1 MTTAIKIDCNVDIPM
16 PDSVT
21 LRADI
26 YRPDDTE
33 RHPVLL
39 ARLPYNKD
47 LSLITLSLLSPV
59 RAAKHGYVVV
69 LQDTRGRFKSDGHFA
84 PFADETQD
92 GADTIAWCAA
102 QPWSSGQVGMFG
114 ASYYGATQWLAATA
128 NPPALKAMVPTIT
141 SSGYHEG
148 WTYQGG
154 AFQQGFIQFWTAGL
168 AVETLGRLA
177 DAPGDARGKLYGTVF
192 GIDEAYKNLPL
203 NDFAPATVPGLMDH
217 YREWLQHPAQDDYW
231 EKWRIESKYAE
242 MDVPALHI
250 GGWYDIF
257 LEGTLRNYVGMRTH
271 AKSAQTR
278 ERQRLFIGPWLHG
291 LFDRVVGEVDFG
303 PSVLLDAVNLGGMHL
318 KWFDHCLKGE
328 PDNSAPVRIFV
339 MGPNVWR
346 NENEWPLARAV
357 PTPYYLAS
365 DGRANSVRGD
375 GQLLSQPASSNM
387 SETSETCDTFLYD
400 PDRPVPSWGGSTL
413 FPGAQSAGPRDQRS
427 VEKRDDVL
435 VYTSAPMT
443 QPTEV
448 TGPIQAV
455 IYAATDGQD
464 TDFTAKL
471 VAVAPDG
478 RAINLCDGIIRAR
491 YRNGL
496 SQAELLEPGQ
506 VYEYRIQLGSTSFVF
521 APGHCIRLEVSS
533 SNFPRF
539 DRNLNTGGE
548 LGVES
553 EGRPAVQR
561 VFHGGVRASHLV
573 LPIISQA

>member
-1 MTTAIKIDCNVDIPM
+1 MATAIKIDCNVDIPM
-16 PDSVT
+16 PDGVV

-26 YRPDDTE
+26 YRPDDTA

-59 RAAKHGYVVV
+59 RAAKHGYAVV
-69 LQDTRGRFKSDGHFA
+69 LQDTRGRFKSEGNFI
-84 PFADETQD
+84 PFADDAQD
-92 GADTIAWCAA
+92 GADTIAWCAD
-102 QPWSSGQVGMFG
+102 QVWSSGQVGMFG

-128 NPPALKAMVPTIT
+128 KPSALKAMVPTIT

-168 AVETLGRLA
+168 AVETLGRLSQ
-177 DAPGDARGKLYGTVF
+177 APGDARGKLYGTIF
-192 GIDEAYKNLPL
+192 GMHDAYQQLPL
-203 NDFAPATVPGLMDH
+203 NDFLPAGVPGLMDY
-217 YREWLQHPAQDDYW
+217 YREWLSHPSQDGYW
-231 EKWRIESKYAE
+231 EKWRIESKYAD

-257 LEGTLRNYVGMRTH
+257 LEGTLRNYVGMRHH

-278 ERQRLFIGPWLHG
+278 QQQRLFVGPWLHG
-291 LFDRVVGEVDFG
+291 LFDRIVGEVDFG

-318 KWFDHCLKGE
+318 KWFDHCLRGE
-328 PDNSAPVRIFV
+328 PDSSAPVRIFV
-339 MGPNVWR
+339 MGANTWR

-357 PTPYYLAS
+357 PTAYYLAS
-365 DGRANSVRGD
+365 QGRANSLRGD
-375 GQLLSQPASSNM
+375 GRLLSQPAD
-387 SETSETCDTFLYD
+387 EQTSDTFLYD
-400 PDRPVPSWGGSTL
+400 PERPVPSWGGCTL

-427 VEKRDDVL
+427 VEERDDVL
-435 VYTSAPMT
+435 VYTSAPLS

-448 TGPIQAV
+448 TGPIEAV
-455 IYAATDGQD
+455 IFAATDGPD

-471 VAVAPDG
+471 VAVAADG
-478 RAINLCDGIIRAR
+478 RALNLCDGILRAR
-491 YRNGL
+491 YRSGL
-496 SQAELLEPGQ
+496 SQPELLEPGK

-521 APGHCIRLEVSS
+521 APGECIRLEVSS

-539 DRNLNTGGE
+539 DRNLNTGGA
-548 LGVES
+548 LGLES

-561 VFHGGVRASHLV
+561 VLHGGAYPSHLV
-573 LPIISQA
+573 LPLIPQT

>member
-1 MTTAIKIDCNVDIPM
+1 MADAITIDCHIDIPM
-16 PDSVT
+16 RDGVT
-21 LRADI
+21 LRADV
-26 YRPDDTE
+26 YRPDDTAQ
-33 RHPVLL
+33 HPVLL

-47 LSLITLSLLSPV
+47 LSLITLSLLSPI

-69 LQDTRGRFKSDGHFA
+69 IEDTRGRFKSDGHFV
-84 PFADETQD
+84 PFADEAQD
-92 GADTIAWCAA
+92 GTDTIAWCAS
-102 QPWSSGQVGMFG
+102 QPWSTGHVGMFG

-154 AFQQGFIQFWTAGL
+154 AFQQGFIQFWSAGL
-168 AVETLGRLA
+168 AVETLGRLS
-177 DAPGDARGKLYGTVF
+177 DTPGDARGKLYGTVF
-192 GIDEAYKNLPL
+192 GIDDAYQQLPL
-203 NDFAPATVPGLMDH
+203 NDFAPSTVPGLMDH
-217 YREWLQHPAQDDYW
+217 YREWLRHPSLDDYW
-231 EKWRIESKYAE
+231 EQWRIESKYAE

-257 LEGTLRNYVGMRTH
+257 LEGTLRNYVGMRTY

-291 LFDRVVGEVDFG
+291 LFDRVAGEVDFG

-318 KWFDHCLKGE
+318 KWFDHCLRDE

-339 MGPNVWR
+339 MGANVWR

-357 PTPYYLAS
+357 PTKCYLAS
-365 DGRANSVRGD
+365 GGSANSARGD
-375 GQLLSQPASSNM
+375 GQLLDQPATR
-387 SETSETCDTFLYD
+387 ETSDTFLYD
-400 PDRPVPSWGGSTL
+400 PDRPVPSWGGCTL
-413 FPGAQSAGPRDQRS
+413 FPGAQSAGPRDQRP
-427 VEKRDDVL
+427 VEERDDVL
-435 VYTSAPMT
+435 VYTSAPVI
-443 QPTEV
+443 QPTEA
-448 TGPIQAV
+448 TGPVEAV

-491 YRNGL
+491 YRNSL
-496 SQAELLEPGQ
+496 SHPELLEPGQ
-506 VYEYRIQLGSTSFVF
+506 VYEYRIQLGSTSYVF
-521 APGHCIRLEVSS
+521 APGYCIRLEVAS

-539 DRNLNTGGE
+539 DRNLNTGGD
-548 LGVES
+548 LGVEDA
-553 EGRPAVQR
+553 GRAAVQR
-561 VFHGGVRASHLV
+561 VVHGGARASHVV
-573 LPIISQA
+573 LPIIPQVP